1 VPDYIQRNA
10 EARARLVDLCHRLN
24 DEQLVRIAFG
34 SWTVSTVLAHMAF
47 WDRVALER
55 WNIFEQERQRP
66 SELPEYLNTV
76 AATDWLTVP
85 PQTAVRSVLEATEA
99 LDKKIESLSEE
110 VIAAAR
116 PMVNPRMFERFHHR
130 EDHISAIE
138 KVI

>member
-10 EARARLVDLCHRLN
+10 EARARLVDLCRRLN